1 MREHAELL
9 DAIRQGDQKR
19 AREIAA
25 AHVLAFA
32 EEMRAAL

>member
-1 MREHAELL
+1 MREHGELL
-9 DAIRQGDQKR
+9 DAIRHGDPER
-19 AREIAA
+19 ARAIAA